1 MHASTS
7 ASRTP
12 PANPTIGARAGRLLA
27 GLFFGFLLTSPV
39 AAANAQ
45 IVCNG
50 GNLPVQALLLPQP
63 AQQPDLLVRGNCTVM
78 PGQKYFYANVNI
90 LDGGKLDF
98 AETPNSPTDFYASSI
113 IIENG
118 GAMTAGST
126 THPFGEKGGV
136 LTIHIYGA
144 ASPSAID
151 INGNPVLTQSQGQGA
166 VCQSA
171 MPGTAPCGIPQDV
184 WNNNG
189 SSPIPGCVGLN
200 PPSTTCLPGLP
211 ATASTGSKAGDYFY
225 DYAPLYGDAK
235 MVESGPDKGKK
246 GYFGYKT
253 LAVSFGGTLALYGY
267 KGASYDI
274 GDTPADHLNSG
285 VSWIRLKGDAVEK
298 ATSLTLERAPGG
310 TPESRWKVG
319 DEIVVT
325 TTDYL
330 PGHSEQLTIASPY
343 NGGTTLP
350 LTSEI
355 KWTHVGTRYGG
366 PSSAAPW
373 ATTLP
378 TRILASLAADLKTNG
393 AETRAAVAL
402 LTRSIRIVSEGDGAV
417 ALPDPHIETFEEASA
432 RTTCPNEVP
441 PKNGCY
447 YFGAHMVVRQGFEK
461 VQIQGVEFKQMGQGG
476 RLAHYPVHFHKVR
489 QTPPNTYVKD
499 SSVNESMTRWYVIHS
514 TQGVT
519 LARNVGYK
527 SIGHGY
533 YLEDGT
539 ETDNNFYSDIGIFCR
554 AAINNDQNPRL
565 VPGIL
570 ADNGANSAT
579 PAFPYRSDN
588 EQPTGFWISNGWN
601 NFEGDMAAGAG
612 ACGASYWFVP
622 MANSDAPDVLTPS
635 NNINGHM
642 KWDDGTGVFGYAGLQ
657 RGEVGFA
664 GTTPLKDFSNNYATS
679 AYFSFQTTPDSP
691 ACFGFLAAKA
701 ANVSTLPFV
710 REIESIAPEPAPV
723 LAQDT
728 YYPRATG
735 ARKATLC
742 PLAATQ
748 VPGLSTRYNCSPPP
762 TGTIA
767 SPCANG
773 STFKPG
779 DPNNPENNCTVTVL
793 DHYTSSF
800 TWAEGNYSGIWLRPQ
815 WYLVDNSVI
824 TDPQSAGLTFIS
836 GGDFTRSSVIEGDW
850 SLMENSV
857 LIGHTQPQDQ
867 THRFALDTG
876 PFNSFTKTTDTL
888 ECAARLTGGG
898 VPNYCLN
905 AASGVSLPVTDF
917 FSNQRL
923 FSIYDG
929 PAYEQSNAYLDV
941 TTALCTTDGYNGPGG
956 CIYGSGKANNVLK
969 TNPDL
974 ATSSCYLPN
983 AAIAWKQPNGFF
995 YPPSFHSANLYFGNV
1010 GIRHFVIQPLF
1021 KAFAGSTSALGD
1033 FGQGGSYITDPDA
1046 VTSAYCLTSDF
1057 GPTNQYFNG
1066 FTGID
1071 RQTELSDDDGTLTG
1085 LSNDVQQALT
1095 PLNPLK
1101 QTISINE
1108 DAFFTAPVETPEC
1121 ASNLGANNLPGNACN
1136 PPSKAAPSVT
1146 AKTSPYDYV
1155 ATIVHHVADSNWS
1168 STCSNPTCYGVPLYR
1183 QFLAGTPG
1191 DPMHK
1196 PMPIPPTREWAHWIA
1211 NGCDTNQNTPKCRW
1225 PFIRMAG
1232 ENIATRET
1240 LTVNNGTYYIDTAV
1254 PLTMQT
1260 SETYN
1265 AQNGG
1270 GSTNSFSNVF
1280 VPGET
1285 YTVFFA
1291 YAKNTTRQTYQ
1302 IYLGASA
1309 TADNIKSV
1317 RVTLD
1322 TTAFA
1327 PTVVTPTPAWLPPVD
1342 TSKVASNGIVSV
1354 TVDFTKLPAGAL
1366 EPTAD
1371 NGMCQPHGFCTP
1383 TGADGA
1389 CESTLA
1395 ESDPRKTDYDAVCGQ
1410 WAVKDLDCPRSGCYG
1425 FTFTIPSTGF
1435 NPIAT
1440 PQNPTPYRLQP
1451 VPFPTDNSNQGNPTW
1466 LVKFLRT
1473 TLDPDATTGQ
1483 CHYTT
1488 LPTYPPPGTGECTVP
1503 DWVPAMR
1510 GKAAPGRPGRG

>member
-1 MHASTS
+1 MFSFSLNGAPRNARFSIGSARLIASVVL
-7 ASRTP
+7 
-12 PANPTIGARAGRLLA
+12 GLLLA
-27 GLFFGFLLTSPV
+27 LGVSGV
-39 AAANAQ
+39 AQAQ
-45 IVCNG
+45 APTPIPCTG
-50 GNLPVQALLLPQP
+50 GDVPVQALLLPQP
-63 AQQPDLLVRGNCTVM
+63 APQPDLVVKGECTVQ
-78 PGQKYFYANVNI
+78 PNLTYFYGNVNVI
-90 LDGGKLDF
+90 IDPETGTGGKLIF
-98 AETPNSPTDFYASSI
+98 AEGTNSKTDFWASAI

-118 GAMTAGST
+118 GAMTAGT
-126 THPFGEKGGV
+126 PNKPFGSDGGV
-136 LTIHIYGA
+136 LTIHIYGK

-151 INGNPVLTQSQGQGA
+151 QNGNAVPSEMQGQGA
-166 VCQSA
+166 PCVSKI
-171 MPGTAPCGIPQDV
+171 PNGTTGPCGIPQAV
-184 WNNNG
+184 WDGNG
-189 SSPIPGCVGLN
+189 ASPIPGCVGLS

-211 ATASTGSKAGDYFY
+211 AAAMDYFY
-225 DYAPLYGDAK
+225 DYAPLYGD
-235 MVESGPDKGKK
+235 GKPPF

-253 LAVSFGGTLALYGY
+253 LAVSFGGTLTLYGY

-285 VSWIRLKGDAVEK
+285 VSWIRLAKDLTSGS
-298 ATSLTLERAPGG
+298 SLTLATDPGG
-310 TPESRWKVG
+310 TPEPRWKAG

-330 PGHSEQLTIASPY
+330 PGHSEKLMIAPGY
-343 NGGTTLP
+343 AGGTTVP
-350 LTSEI
+350 FTSLVPGHIGEGI
-355 KWTHVGTRYGG
+355 QWTHIGARYGG
-366 PSSAAPW
+366 PSSPAPW

-378 TRILASLAADLKTNG
+378 KRILDSLADDLKTNG

-402 LTRSIRIVSEGDGAV
+402 LTRSIRIVSGGDNANDEFP
-417 ALPDPHIETFEEASA
+417 ALPSTYS
-432 RTTCPNEVP
+432 
-441 PKNGCY
+441 
-447 YFGAHMVVRQGFEK
+447 FGAHMVVRQGFEK
-461 VQIQGVEFKQMGQGG
+461 VQIQGVEFEQMGQGG

-554 AAINNDQNPRL
+554 AAIDNDQNPRL

-635 NNINGHM
+635 NSINGHM
-642 KWDDGTGVFGYAGLQ
+642 KWDNGTGVFGYAGLQ

-691 ACFGFLAAKA
+691 ACFGFLAAEA

-710 REIESIAPEPAPV
+710 REIESIAPKPAAN

-748 VPGLSTRYNCSPPP
+748 VPGLPTQYNCSPPP

-773 STFKPG
+773 STFKPD

-793 DHYTSSF
+793 DRYTSSF
-800 TWAEGNYSGIWLRPQ
+800 TWAEGNYAGIWLRPQ

-850 SLMENSV
+850 SLIENSV
-857 LIGHTQPQDQ
+857 LIGHTQPQDEA
-867 THRFALDTG
+867 HRFALDTG

-888 ECAARLTGGG
+888 ECAAQLPGGG

-929 PAYEQSNAYLDV
+929 PAYEQSNAYIDV
-941 TTALCTTDGYNGPGG
+941 TTALCPTDGYNGPGG

-969 TNPDL
+969 TNPGL
-974 ATSSCYLPN
+974 ANSSCYLPN

-1021 KAFAGSTSALGD
+1021 KAFAGSSAALGD

-1085 LSNDVQQALT
+1085 LSNDIQEALT

-1155 ATIVHHVADSNWS
+1155 ATIIHHVADSNWS

-1191 DPMHK
+1191 DPTHK
-1196 PMPIPPTREWAHWIA
+1196 PMLIPPTREWAHWIA
-1211 NGCDTNQNTPKCRW
+1211 NGCGTNQNTEQCRW

-1240 LTVNNGTYYIDTAV
+1240 LTINNGTYYIDTAV

-1270 GSTNSFSNVF
+1270 GSTNSFFNVF
-1280 VPGET
+1280 VPGQT

-1302 IYLGASA
+1302 IYLGTSA
-1309 TADNIKSV
+1309 TADNIKPV

-1322 TTAFA
+1322 TTDFA

-1342 TSKVASNGIVSV
+1342 TSKVASNGVVSV

-1366 EPTAD
+1366 EPTSD

-1383 TGADGA
+1383 TGAGGA

-1425 FTFTIPSTGF
+1425 FTFTIPSSGF
-1435 NPIAT
+1435 DPKAT
-1440 PQNPTPYRLQP
+1440 VSNPTPYRLPP
-1451 VPFPTDNSNQGNPTW
+1451 VAFPPNDSNQGMPTW

-1473 TLDPDATTGQ
+1473 PLDPDSSTGGQ
-1483 CHYTT
+1483 CYYST
-1488 LPTYPPPGTGECTVP
+1488 LPTYPPAGTGQCIVP
-1503 DWVPAMR
+1503 DWVPQ
-1510 GKAAPGRPGRG
+1510 

>member
-1 MHASTS
+1 MSSFALHS
-7 ASRTP
+7 APRSAPFRV
-12 PANPTIGARAGRLLA
+12 RSVRLIVELLF
-27 GLFFGFLLTSPV
+27 GLSLTLGM
-39 AAANAQ
+39 AAAAKAQ
-45 IVCNG
+45 APTPIVCISG
-50 GNLPVQALLLPQP
+50 DVPVPAFSLPQP
-63 AQQPDLLVRGNCTVM
+63 APQPDLVVKGECTVQ
-78 PGQKYFYANVNI
+78 PNLEYFYGHINI
-90 LDGGKLDF
+90 ITDPDTGIKGKLIF
-98 AETPNSPTDFYASSI
+98 AEAKNSKTDFWASSI

-118 GAMTAGST
+118 GAMTAGET
-126 THPFGEKGGV
+126 TPFGTNGGV
-136 LTIHIYGA
+136 LTIHIYGK

-151 INGNPVLTQSQGQGA
+151 GKGNPVPPEMQGQGA
-166 VCQSA
+166 PCLSKI
-171 MPGTAPCGIPQDV
+171 PDGTTAPCGIPKAV
-184 WNNNG
+184 WDGNG
-189 SSPIPGCVGLN
+189 ASPIPGCVGLS
-200 PPSTTCLPGLP
+200 PPSTTCLPSLP
-211 ATASTGSKAGDYFY
+211 AAAKDYFY
-225 DYAPLYGDAK
+225 DYAPLYGD
-235 MVESGPDKGKK
+235 GKPPF

-267 KGASYDI
+267 KGASYDV

-285 VSWIRLKGDAVEK
+285 VSWIRLKGDVAAG
-298 ATSLTLERAPGG
+298 ATSLTLEKDPMG
-310 TPESRWKVG
+310 RWKAG

-330 PGHSEQLTIASPY
+330 PGHSEQLKIASTY
-343 NGGTTLP
+343 TGGTTVP
-350 LTSEI
+350 LDSPVL
-355 KWTHVGTRYGG
+355 WTHIGVRYGG
-366 PSSAAPW
+366 PSSTAPW

-378 TRILASLAADLKTNG
+378 PRILASLAPDLKANG

-402 LTRSIRIVSEGDGAV
+402 LTRSIRIVSGGDNANDEFP
-417 ALPDPHIETFEEASA
+417 ALPSTYS
-432 RTTCPNEVP
+432 
-441 PKNGCY
+441 
-447 YFGAHMVVRQGFEK
+447 FGAHLVVRQGFQQ

-735 ARKATLC
+735 ARAATHC
-742 PLAATQ
+742 PLATQ

-773 STFKPG
+773 STFKPD

-888 ECAARLTGGG
+888 ECAAQLTGGG

-929 PAYEQSNAYLDV
+929 PAYEQSNTYLDV

-969 TNPDL
+969 TNPGL

-1021 KAFAGSTSALGD
+1021 KAFAGSTAALGD

-1046 VTSAYCLTSDF
+1046 VKSTYCLTPNF
-1057 GPTNQYFNG
+1057 GEGSTAQYFNS

-1155 ATIVHHVADSNWS
+1155 ATIVHHVADDNWS

-1196 PMPIPPTREWAHWIA
+1196 PIPIPPTREWAHWIA

-1270 GSTNSFSNVF
+1270 GSTNSFFNVF
-1280 VPGET
+1280 VPGQT

-1302 IYLGASA
+1302 IYLGTSA
-1309 TADNIKSV
+1309 TADNIKPV

-1354 TVDFTKLPAGAL
+1354 TVEFTKLPAGAL

-1383 TGADGA
+1383 TGAGGA

-1440 PQNPTPYRLQP
+1440 VSNPTPYRLPP
-1451 VPFPTDNSNQGNPTW
+1451 VPFPSNNSNQGMPTW

-1473 TLDPDATTGQ
+1473 PLDPDGNANMPGQ
-1483 CHYTT
+1483 CYYPT
-1488 LPTYPPPGTGECTVP
+1488 LPTYPPAGTGECIVP
-1503 DWVPAMR
+1503 DWVPQALS
-1510 GKAAPGRPGRG
+1510 GRPHRG